1 MTAAPHPD
9 DEPIPSRLVSVP
21 VVPPGGFTAD
31 DLPRLEGTLDDR
43 FELLDGDIVMMAPA
57 NHWHNTAMARLRT
70 MLEAHAPDDT
80 VIVTEQGVNL
90 GASVPVPDLMAVSRS
105 SVTARSYA
113 FVPTDI
119 HLAVEIVSPR
129 TKTKDRKFRPVQ
141 YAEAG
146 IPVFWR
152 VENEDDAMV
161 IHTFEL
167 SPGTGGYVAARV
179 HRERLV
185 TDHPFPI
192 DTEIPPVTW

>member
-9 DEPIPSRLVSVP
+9 DEPIISRLVSVP

-31 DLPRLEGTLDDR
+31 DLPRLEGAIDGR

-57 NHWHNTAMARLRT
+57 NHWHNTAMTRLRT
-70 MLEAHAPDDT
+70 MLEVHVPPEI

-90 GASVPVPDLMAVSRS
+90 GPSVPIPDLMAVSRAA
-105 SVTARSYA
+105 VTAISYA
-113 FVPTDI
+113 FVPADI
-119 HLAVEIVSPR
+119 TLAVEIVSPR

-146 IPVFWR
+146 IPSFWR
-152 VENEDDAMV
+152 VENDTDAMV

-167 SPGTGGYVAARV
+167 SADEAGYIPTGV
-179 HRERLV
+179 HRDHL
-185 TDHPFPI
+185 TTIHPFPI
-192 DTEIPPVTW
+192 DAPIPAVTW

>member
-21 VVPPGGFTAD
+21 MVPPGGFTAA
-31 DLPRLEGTLDDR
+31 DLPRLEGAIDGR
-43 FELLDGDIVMMAPA
+43 FELLDGDVVMMAPA
-57 NHWHNTAMARLRT
+57 NHWHNTAMRRLSAL
-70 MLEAHAPDDT
+70 LEAVAPADV

-90 GASVPVPDLMAVSRS
+90 GASVPIPDLMAVSRS
-105 SVTARSYA
+105 AVAAASYA
-113 FVPTDI
+113 FVPADI
-119 HLAVEIVSPR
+119 SLAVEMVSPR

-152 VENEDDAMV
+152 VENDDDAMV
-161 IHTFEL
+161 IHTFAL
-167 SPGTGGYVAARV
+167 SPDAVYTPTGI
-179 HRERLV
+179 HRDHIL

-192 DTEIPPVTW
+192 DAAIPDVTW

>member
-1 MTAAPHPD
+1 MMAAPHSD
-9 DEPIPSRLVSVP
+9 DEPILSRLVSVP

-31 DLPRLEGTLDDR
+31 DLPRLEGALDDR

-57 NHWHNTAMARLRT
+57 NHWHNTAMRLLWT
-70 MLEAHAPDDT
+70 MLDAHAPHDT

-90 GASVPVPDLMAVSRS
+90 GSSVPVPDLMAVSRT

-113 FVPTDI
+113 FIPTDI
-119 HLAVEIVSPR
+119 SLAVEIVSPR

-152 VENEDDAMV
+152 VENDADAMV
-161 IHTFEL
+161 IDTFEL
-167 SPGTGGYVAARV
+167 SPDGVYTATGV
-179 HRERLV
+179 HREHIV
-185 TDHPFPI
+185 TDRPFPI
-192 DTEIPPVTW
+192 DAAIPAVTW